1 MAIIK
6 TNINE
11 VEEMFA
17 KLDLSLICE
26 EKYHSLK
33 PFDWVVYTILKNQ
46 EGLSKRSYLMGNRS
60 YVDKYNNVFIRI
72 SQEKLATLLRI
83 SIPTLRS
90 SFKRLI
96 KVDLLEI
103 NVVGKNECNIMYI
116 GNPVRT
122 ITFGEYANSIGKN
135 LEDEDDIDD
144 FKPTIMVDN
153 VIEFENKKAPSTAIE
168 DASNQNFSN
177 NESNDIINQS
187 DINNTSYQKKSQLQK
202 LTKKYNNNSNKK
214 RSTIFMADSKVE
226 VNGQLISV
234 SSLTEEEFEQK
245 LKEKWGK

>member
-72 SQEKLATLLRI
+72 SQEKLAALLRI

-187 DINNTSYQKKSQLQK
+187 DINNTSYQKKSQCQNT
-202 LTKKYNNNSNKK
+202 TKNEFKYKVVSNKHN
-214 RSTIFMADSKVE
+214 DS
-226 VNGQLISV
+226 VNNTFIKYGDKL
-234 SSLTEEEFEQK
+234 EEMLFKSQE
-245 LKEKWGK
+245 GKFK

>member
-168 DASNQNFSN
+168 DANKNVSN
-177 NESNDIINQS
+177 NQSNDIISQS